1 MDMPTSFA
9 SILSRMSDD
18 ELNELLEWDSNSS
31 RNFKALQAIK
41 AEIAKRENKA
51 K

>member
-1 MDMPTSFA
+1 MPASFT
-9 SILSRMSDD
+9 SILSRMSD
-18 ELNELLEWDSNSS
+18 EQLNELLEWDGESS

>member
-1 MDMPTSFA
+1 MDMPASFA
-9 SILSRMSDD
+9 SILSQMSD
-18 ELNELLEWDSNSS
+18 EQLNELLEWDGDSS

-41 AEIAKRENKA
+41 AEVAKRENKA